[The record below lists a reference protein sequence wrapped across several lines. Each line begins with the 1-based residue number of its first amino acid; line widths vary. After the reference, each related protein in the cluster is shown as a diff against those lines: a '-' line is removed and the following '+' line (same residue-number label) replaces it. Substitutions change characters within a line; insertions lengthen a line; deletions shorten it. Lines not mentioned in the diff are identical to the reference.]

1 MEIEHNDAQ
10 MRLQSLCR
18 RHICG
23 LDAKS
28 FTEEQ
33 LEYAQDTF
41 DIIRLWA
48 VRLTNLPIDDGQN
61 SNQPGKDL
69 YTF

>member
-10 MRLQSLCR
+10 NAAVSLFAGDTFV
-18 RHICG
+18 G

-33 LEYAQDTF
+33 LEYAQEHLR
-41 DIIRLWA
+41 ILSGLLGCS
-48 VRLTNLPIDDGQN
+48 VH
-61 SNQPGKDL
+61 
-69 YTF
+69 